1 MEKTPFV
8 GAKKLSHK
16 GYDKDV
22 ITVFPKESRYL
33 SNLFALSK
41 ISKLQKDSVGSAWKF
56 KMQRSQIL
64 YWKVFKY

>member
-41 ISKLQKDSVGSAWKF
+41 ISKLQKDSVGSA
-56 KMQRSQIL
+56 
-64 YWKVFKY
+64 